1 MNEEDDVKKS
11 ILLTFAALAFLAGC
25 GSAGNDASGIPVPPK
40 WKGAPYRLAFGAAP
54 ATPNPV
60 GIAIPPINFTANP
73 DMLETRAN
81 LVVEFDAS
89 AAKSTGPATGQMV
102 MGAVDIHG
110 PQGALPADYLKDAGK
125 DLATTLAAHCVK
137 GKVKIA
143 VALTRSSI
151 PLNATQDQIDAHR
164 LSDWTPIEVEFKNP
178 HPKC

>member
-1 MNEEDDVKKS
+1 MHEEDGVKKV
-11 ILLTFAALAFLAGC
+11 IIITFAALAFLAGC
-25 GSAGNDASGIPVPPK
+25 GSAGNESSGIPVPPK

-54 ATPNPV
+54 AKSGPA

-81 LVVEFDAS
+81 LVIEFDAS
-89 AAKSTGPATGQMV
+89 GAKSQGPEMVQMV

-110 PQGALPADYLKDAGK
+110 SDGSLPADYLSEASK
-125 DLATTLAAHCVK
+125 DLATTLASHCIK
-137 GKVKIA
+137 GKTKIA

-151 PLNATQDQIDAHR
+151 PLNATDDQINAHR